1 MIDYTSGTEHD
12 EMERTR
18 QLGERQA
25 GAPAG
30 ARQHV
35 RRDAGQGG
43 AARPGGATQN
53 SGGAIVGNE
62 EEQGNEPGRGGD

>member
-1 MIDYTSGTEHD
+1 MIDNTGGTEHD

-25 GAPAG
+25 GAPGG
-30 ARQHV
+30 ARQNV
-35 RRDAGQGG
+35 RIATEQGA

-53 SGGAIVGNE
+53 SGGAIEGNQE
-62 EEQGNEPGRGGD
+62 EAGDGPGRGAD